1 MLRVLENKVRRF
13 IGADQRP
20 TGFFVM
26 FGVPPYTHSGSV
38 PLRDYTIPAAK
49 IPGDFMVACW
59 KDIGSKVEEK
69 ALYEALQYY
78 MWENSVVENTVILK
92 TQSWAGRFTIESGA
106 STTLMILEV
115 LP

>member
-13 IGADQRP
+13 IGVDQRP

-26 FGVPPYTHSGSV
+26 FGVPPYTHSG
-38 PLRDYTIPAAK
+38 PAALHEYTIPAAK

-59 KDIGSKVEEK
+59 KDIGSAVEEK

-78 MWENSVVENTVILK
+78 MCEHSIVESTVILK
-92 TQSWAGRFTIESGA
+92 TQSWAGRFTIDSGV
-106 STTLMILEV
+106 STTLMIMEA

>member
-1 MLRVLENKVRRF
+1 MFRVLENKVRRLV
-13 IGADQRP
+13 GVEQRP

-26 FGVPPYTHSGSV
+26 FGVLPYVHDGQTH
-38 PLRDYTIPAAK
+38 LRDYTIPAAK

-59 KDIGSKVEEK
+59 KDIGVAEEEK

-78 MWENSVVENTVILK
+78 MWEHPIVESVVILK
-92 TQSWAGRFTIESGA
+92 TRSWAGRFTIESEA
-106 STTLMILEV
+106 STTLMIMEV

>member
-1 MLRVLENKVRRF
+1 MLENKVRRF
-13 IGADQRP
+13 IGVDQRP

-26 FGVPPYTHSGSV
+26 FGVLPYTHSGPV
-38 PLRDYTIPAAK
+38 PLHEYTIPVAK

-59 KDIGSKVEEK
+59 KDIGSKGEEK

-78 MWENSVVENTVILK
+78 MWEHAIEESTVILK

-106 STTLMILEV
+106 SMMMILEV

>member
-13 IGADQRP
+13 IGIDQRS

-26 FGVPPYTHSGSV
+26 FGVLPYIHSGPI
-38 PLRDYTIPAAK
+38 PLHEYSIPAAK

-59 KDIGSKVEEK
+59 RDIGSEIEEK

-78 MWENSVVENTVILK
+78 MWEHPIEESVVILK
-92 TQSWAGRFTIESGA
+92 TQSWAGRFTIKHGVS
-106 STTLMILEV
+106 MMMMMEV